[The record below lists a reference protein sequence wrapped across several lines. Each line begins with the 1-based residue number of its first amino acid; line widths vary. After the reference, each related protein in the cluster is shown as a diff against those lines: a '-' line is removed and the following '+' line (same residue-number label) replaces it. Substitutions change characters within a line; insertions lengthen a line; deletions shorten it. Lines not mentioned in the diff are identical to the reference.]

1 MWTGSAFGSRARRI
15 ATRQRPDSI
24 SVGESCAACKVE
36 RLPPSVLD
44 DKRSSRARLLLVEII
59 GGKDSP
65 MNGFDDPCVTFD
77 QRAPDN
83 LHYATQIDDNGLAVL
98 DYLVHVVPCLLP
110 ARCYRR
116 V

>member
-15 ATRQRPDSI
+15 PTRQRPDSI

-59 GGKDSP
+59 GGEDSP
-65 MNGFDDPCVTFD
+65 MNGFEDPRVSFY
-77 QRAPDN
+77 QRAPGN
-83 LHYATQIDDNGLAVL
+83 LPYATPIDDHRPAGLC
-98 DYLVHVVPCLLP
+98 YLVHVV
-110 ARCYRR
+110 
-116 V
+116 

>member
-15 ATRQRPDSI
+15 PTRQRPDSI

-59 GGKDSP
+59 GGEDSP
-65 MNGFDDPCVTFD
+65 MNGFHHPLWTFV
-77 QRAPDN
+77 QRAPGN
-83 LHYATQIDDNGLAVL
+83 LPFLPPLNPQRRPSLYYALT
-98 DYLVHVVPCLLP
+98 YFSF
-110 ARCYRR
+110 
-116 V
+116 